1 MLRETSDF
9 FYKLMS
15 GEDFDKDLIKKY
27 YKEMGEDIKKEKARI
42 GGNFAIAHVVLFK
55 ETRDLLRYVDAKHF
69 INKESLTY
77 IFVLGKYLVL
87 IWFSSFLTCPKRT
100 EEKGC

>member
-55 ETRDLLRYVDAKHF
+55 ETRDLLRYRCQTFHK
-69 INKESLTY
+69 
-77 IFVLGKYLVL
+77 
-87 IWFSSFLTCPKRT
+87 
-100 EEKGC
+100 